1 MKKMTPSR
9 YMMLYGTVVLIA
21 GFIGAITANSL
32 ISLIF
37 AGIFGSLAA
46 LSGWGMQNNKTW
58 ARSLG
63 FAVSGILAIFFMIRM
78 IQGSPFPALAVAG
91 LSMIAIA
98 MLIQD
103 QAAKSQPE
111 TNDKEHEN
119 PTP

>member
-21 GFIGAITANSL
+21 GFIGAMTSSSL
-32 ISLIF
+32 ISLVTG
-37 AGIFGSLAA
+37 GIFGSLAA
-46 LSGWGMQNNKTW
+46 LSGYGLNTNQKW
-58 ARSLG
+58 ARPLG
-63 FAVSGILAIFFMIRM
+63 FAVSGFLAIFFMIRM

-103 QAAKSQPE
+103 AATAKAEDEPKDS
-111 TNDKEHEN
+111 
-119 PTP
+119 

>member
-21 GFIGAITANSL
+21 GFIGMVTSQSMVSL
-32 ISLIF
+32 VVG
-37 AGIFGSLAA
+37 GIFGSLAA
-46 LSGWGMQNNKTW
+46 LSGWGMQNEKTW

-98 MLIQD
+98 MLIQAGAEP
-103 QAAKSQPE
+103 QTK
-111 TNDKEHEN
+111 DKEHEN
-119 PTP
+119 PSS